1 VIQSFRHKGLRD
13 LYLTGSGAGVRPD
26 LQKRALRVLNVLHQ
40 AQSLKDLNLPGFDLH
55 PLHTT
60 PRRYAISV
68 NGPWR
73 ITFEWIEGDAWRV
86 DLEQYH

>member
-1 VIQSFRHKGLRD
+1 MIRSFRHKGLRD
-13 LYLTGSGAGVRPD
+13 LYMNGTSAGVRPD
-26 LQKRALRVLNVLHQ
+26 LQKRALRLLSALNQ
-40 AQSLKDLNLPGFDLH
+40 AQSLKDLNIPGFGLH
-55 PLHTT
+55 PLHGT
-60 PRRYAISV
+60 PKRHALSV